1 MDCAVYQEF
10 SDDVLIAKGFE
21 QPHRQFYVLFE
32 SLADELDVCRNRCPA
47 LGTNGY
53 GKHEAYLEFQD
64 FKLIAKDAAT
74 KNGGLER
81 HLLGFRIVQIC
92 GWLVLIEDL
101 LDVCEELFVKDVLSE
116 PESSI
121 FLNNLVLD
129 HRCDLNLC

>member
-32 SLADELDVCRNRCPA
+32 SLADELDVCRNGCPA

-92 GWLVLIEDL
+92 G
-101 LDVCEELFVKDVLSE
+101 
-116 PESSI
+116 
-121 FLNNLVLD
+121 
-129 HRCDLNLC
+129 